1 MPPSTIPAPSF
12 SHLQPFKTKG
22 KRSWRN
28 KGSRLLAKKKKK
40 EATAAKVAK
49 NKRSKEKRRSQSQE
63 QSEGAKKWAGEEN
76 WQEMLIFFFFFC
88 CIHFCIYCA
97 TLGHYNVILLVM
109 FPLASQAQAMT
120 RTKGKVGGGVGK
132 CGWWNCGAEGAA
144 ATMADWLT
152 AKRHPHTHIQLE
164 NPNAHKQSEKSS
176 LIFIAKTGGK
186 CGWWWESW
194 HECNLFLWATHTH
207 TYPNTDTAS
216 LPVASS

>member
-76 WQEMLIFFFFFC
+76 WQEMLIFFFFFFVVF
-88 CIHFCIYCA
+88 IFVYIVPHWGII
-97 TLGHYNVILLVM
+97 TLSFWLCFRLPVKPKRWHEPREKL
-109 FPLASQAQAMT
+109 
-120 RTKGKVGGGVGK
+120 GGGQQQQ
-132 CGWWNCGAEGAA
+132 WL
-144 ATMADWLT
+144 TDWLPRDT
-152 AKRHPHTHIQLE
+152 HTHIY
-164 NPNAHKQSEKSS
+164 SW
-176 LIFIAKTGGK
+176 KTQTHTSK
-186 CGWWWESW
+186 ARKVL
-194 HECNLFLWATHTH
+194 LFL
-207 TYPNTDTAS
+207 
-216 LPVASS
+216 

>member
-76 WQEMLIFFFFFC
+76 WQEMLIFFFFFFVVF
-88 CIHFCIYCA
+88 IFVYIVPHWGII
-97 TLGHYNVILLVM
+97 TLSFWLCFRLPVKPKRWHEPREKLGGGSEN
-109 FPLASQAQAMT
+109 
-120 RTKGKVGGGVGK
+120 VGGEIVGPR
-132 CGWWNCGAEGAA
+132 GQQQQWL
-144 ATMADWLT
+144 TDWLPRDT
-152 AKRHPHTHIQLE
+152 HTHIY
-164 NPNAHKQSEKSS
+164 SW
-176 LIFIAKTGGK
+176 KTQTHTSK
-186 CGWWWESW
+186 ARKVL
-194 HECNLFLWATHTH
+194 LFL
-207 TYPNTDTAS
+207 
-216 LPVASS
+216 

>member
-1 MPPSTIPAPSF
+1 
-12 SHLQPFKTKG
+12 
-22 KRSWRN
+22 
-28 KGSRLLAKKKKK
+28 
-40 EATAAKVAK
+40 
-49 NKRSKEKRRSQSQE
+49 
-63 QSEGAKKWAGEEN
+63 
-76 WQEMLIFFFFFC
+76 MLIFFFFFFVVF
-88 CIHFCIYCA
+88 IFVYIVPHWGII
-97 TLGHYNVILLVM
+97 TLSFWLCFRLPVKPKRWHEPREKL
-109 FPLASQAQAMT
+109 
-120 RTKGKVGGGVGK
+120 GGGVGK